1 METHALSNGLNIIL
15 ERRPGTTVAVEVSVK
30 AGSADE
36 GKNVTGAS
44 HYVEHMLF
52 EGTKKR
58 PVSREITNAVEKLGG
73 ILFAGTDT
81 ERTVYACKVL
91 RKDVEVALDVLSDM
105 LANPLFDAE
114 AFERQ
119 RKVILSEI
127 ALDKDDPKEHMWTLL
142 QESLF
147 PRHPYGRPSY
157 GSEESVAGL
166 TMEDVS
172 GYFKRYYHAGNMTVA
187 VVGDVPDALK
197 KVRSHFGGFAGGKPS
212 GGKRE
217 SIRPLKQS
225 TLVEE
230 RENILQSYSGVGF
243 RAYPRT
249 SRMSYCFDVVDA
261 ILGRGQS
268 GRIFDEVRNKRGLA
282 YDAGVEYEASF
293 GFGMFY
299 AYACTERKDEE
310 AAREVIWEE
319 LDKLGGLSWEDLA
332 EAKTFVAGRY
342 LMRNDEPMSWA
353 DNLCFAREAGD
364 VRKALDY
371 PDAVASVALDEVVAT
386 AEKSLRKKASCR
398 VTVREREHL

>member
-1 METHALSNGLNIIL
+1 MEIHALSNGLNVIV

-58 PVSREITNAVEKLGG
+58 PTSREITNAVEKLGG

-91 RKDVEVALDVLSDM
+91 RKDVGVAFDVLGDM
-105 LANPLFDAE
+105 LANPLFDAD

-142 QESLF
+142 QEGLF
-147 PRHPYGRPSY
+147 PGHPYGRPSY

-166 TMEDVS
+166 SMEDVR
-172 GYFKRYYHAGNMTVA
+172 GFFEKFYRAENMTVA

-197 KVRSHFGGFAGGKPS
+197 KVRSYFGGFAGGKLS

-225 TLVEE
+225 AKLEE
-230 RENILQSYSGVGF
+230 RENILQSYSCVGF

-249 SRMSYCFDVVDA
+249 SRMSYCFDVIDA

-319 LDKLGGLSWEDLA
+319 LDKLGELSGEDLS

-371 PDAVASVALDEVVAT
+371 PDAVASVTLDEVVAT

-398 VTVREREHL
+398 ATVREKAHL

>member
-1 METHALSNGLNIIL
+1 MEKHVLSNGLNVIV
-15 ERRPGTTVAVEVSVK
+15 ERRRGATAVVEVSVK

-36 GKNVTGAS
+36 GKDVAGAS
-44 HYVEHMLF
+44 HFLEHMLF

-58 PVSREITNAVEKLGG
+58 PTSREITNAVEKLGG

-91 RKDVEVALDVLSDM
+91 RKDVGVALDVLSDM
-105 LANPLFDAE
+105 LANPLFDE
-114 AFERQ
+114 DAFERQ

-142 QESLF
+142 QERLF
-147 PRHPYGRPSY
+147 PGHPYGRPSY

-166 TMEDVS
+166 SMGDVR
-172 GYFKRYYHAGNMTVA
+172 GFFEKFYRAGNMTVA

-197 KVRSHFGGFAGGKPS
+197 KVRGYFGGFAGGSSS
-212 GGKRE
+212 GGTRD
-217 SIRPLKQS
+217 SIRPLKQK

-249 SRMSYCFDVVDA
+249 SRKSYCFDEIDA

-282 YDAGVEYEASF
+282 YDAGVEYESSF

-299 AYACTERKDEE
+299 VYACTEREDEE
-310 AAREVIWEE
+310 ATRKVIWKELEKLNELSEE
-319 LDKLGGLSWEDLA
+319 DVS

-353 DNLCFAREAGD
+353 DNLCFALEAGD
-364 VRKALDY
+364 VRKAVDY
-371 PDAVASVALDEVVAT
+371 PDAVASVTLDEVVST
-386 AEKSLRKKASCR
+386 AEKSLHKNASCR
-398 VTVREREHL
+398 VTVREKMHL